1 MTMNN
6 LETGTPFYCDLYHLT
21 MAQAWFLDG
30 KHEEPKTSEAFFRR
44 CPFNGGYLISAGLGE
59 FLQWAEKWEVKAEDV
74 AYLAGLKGATGQ
86 PLFKKEFLDYLKGQK
101 LRVNMQAVPEGE
113 IVFPNEPVLSVSGP
127 NWQVDMAEAAFLNI
141 FNAQSLIATK
151 AARIVQAACADGVQR
166 PVLEFGLRRAQDMG
180 CFLPTRAAYI
190 GGCAGTSNVAAARYY
205 GIPPKG
211 TMAHSFVM
219 SYENELDAFKAY
231 LRGAEGNTTL
241 LIDTYDTREGAKNA
255 VRASRETGVP
265 LAGVRID
272 SGDLAYWSHEVKR
285 IFNEAGMPEVKLV
298 ASNDL
303 DEHLIENLVM
313 VQKADYDI
321 YAAGTKLV
329 TAYDMPALGGVFK
342 TKSYKGAPKIKIAEG
357 KTTIPGATNVLRIVR
372 SGRFEGD
379 IIMPEAENVVADG
392 RLQENI
398 ISFNINSLNGKKADF
413 SAGEEAYALLKPVMA
428 EGCPVSAD
436 AVRSLDDIRAAVREN
451 LSRLDPAYKR
461 LVNPHVY
468 GVGLKQELYRRQ
480 QNMVAAYLAKR
491 ERG

>member
-6 LETGTPFYCDLYHLT
+6 IELGTPFYCDLYHLT

-30 KHEEPKTSEAFFRR
+30 KHEEPKTSEAFFRK
-44 CPFNGGYLISAGLGE
+44 CPFQGGYLLSAGLGE
-59 FLQWAEKWEVKAEDV
+59 FLQWAEKWEVKQEDID
-74 AYLAGLKGATGQ
+74 YLATLKGGTGQ
-86 PLFKKEFLDYLKGQK
+86 PLFKKEFLDYLNGQK
-101 LRVNMQAVPEGE
+101 LRVNMQAAPEGE
-113 IVFPNEPVLSVSGP
+113 LIFPNEPVLSVSGP
-127 NWQVDMAEAAFLNI
+127 NWQVDMVEAAFLNI

-151 AARIVQAACADGVQR
+151 AARIVQAACADGIER

-190 GGCAGTSNVAAARYY
+190 GGCVGTSNVKAAQYY
-205 GIPPKG
+205 NIPPKG

-219 SYENELDAFKAY
+219 SYESELEAFKAY

-255 VRASRETGVP
+255 VLASQETGIP
-265 LAGVRID
+265 LMGVRID

-285 IFNEAGMPEVKLV
+285 IFNEAGMPNVKLV

-313 VQKADYDI
+313 VQKAEYDI

-342 TKSYKGAPKIKIAEG
+342 TKSYNGIPKIKIAEG
-357 KTTIPGATNVLRIVR
+357 KTTIPEATNVLRVVR
-372 SGRFEGD
+372 NGLFEGD
-379 IIMPEAENVVADG
+379 IITPAAEAHIENG
-392 RLQENI
+392 RLQEDI
-398 ISFNINSLNGKKADF
+398 ISFNMNNLEGKKVNF
-413 SAGEEAYALLKPVMA
+413 QAGEEVYTLLKPVMVD
-428 EGCPVSAD
+428 GKLISKD
-436 AVRSLDDIRAAVREN
+436 KDRSLDDIRASVKEN
-451 LSRLDPAYKR
+451 LQHLHSGYKR

-468 GVGLKQELYRRQ
+468 GVGLKQNLYNLQ
-480 QNMVAAYLAKR
+480 KNMVAMYMAKR
-491 ERG
+491 ERA

>member
-6 LETGTPFYCDLYHLT
+6 LENGTPFYCDLYHLT

-30 KHEEPKTSEAFFRR
+30 KHEDPKTSEAFFRR

-59 FLQWAEKWEVKAEDV
+59 FLQWAEKWEVKQQDID
-74 AYLAGLKGATGQ
+74 YLATLKGATGQ
-86 PLFKKEFLDYLKGQK
+86 PLFKKEFLDYINGQK
-101 LRVNMQAVPEGE
+101 LRVNMQAVTEGE

-127 NWQVDMAEAAFLNI
+127 NWQVDMVEAAFLNI

-151 AARIVQAACADGVQR
+151 AARIVQAAGADGIQR

-180 CFLPTRAAYI
+180 CFQPTRAAYI
-190 GGCAGTSNVAAARYY
+190 GGCVGTSNVRAAQYY
-205 GIPPKG
+205 GIPAKG

-219 SYENELDAFKAY
+219 SYENELEAFKAY

-255 VRASRETGVP
+255 IRASRETGVP
-265 LAGVRID
+265 LMGVRID

-342 TKSYKGAPKIKIAEG
+342 TKSYKGVPKIKIAEG
-357 KTTIPGATNVLRIVR
+357 KTTIPGETNVVRIIR
-372 SGRFEGD
+372 NGMYEGD
-379 IIMPEAENVVADG
+379 IIMPAADELICDG
-392 RLQENI
+392 RLQKEVV
-398 ISFNINSLNGKKADF
+398 SFNMNSLNGKKADF
-413 SAGEEAYALLKPVMA
+413 PAGEKAYALLKPVMA
-428 EGCPVSAD
+428 GGRLISDDAD
-436 AVRSLDDIRAAVREN
+436 RKLDDIRAAVKTH
-451 LSRLDPAYKR
+451 LGKLDPAYKR
-461 LVNPHVY
+461 LVNPHIY
-468 GVGLKQELYRRQ
+468 GVGLKEDLYRRQ
-480 QNMVAAYLAKR
+480 QDLVAAYLAKR
-491 ERG
+491 ER

>member
-30 KHEEPKTSEAFFRR
+30 KHEDRKTSEAFFRK
-44 CPFNGGYLISAGLGE
+44 CPFKGGYLISAGLGE
-59 FLQWAEKWEVKAEDV
+59 FLQWAEKWEIKQDDID
-74 AYLAGLKGATGQ
+74 YLATIKGTSGQ
-86 PLFKKEFLDYLKGQK
+86 PLFKKEFLEYLNGQK
-101 LRVNMQAVPEGE
+101 LQVSMQAVPEGE

-127 NWQVDMAEAAFLNI
+127 NWQVDMVEAAFLNI

-151 AARIVQAACADGVQR
+151 AARIVQAACADGKER

-190 GGCAGTSNVAAARYY
+190 GGCVGTSNVKAAQYY
-205 GIPPKG
+205 DIPAKG

-219 SYENELDAFKAY
+219 SYENELEAFKAY

-255 VRASRETGVP
+255 IRASRETGVP

-272 SGDLAYWSHEVKR
+272 SGDLAYWSHEVRR
-285 IFNEAGMPEVKLV
+285 ILDEGGMPQAKLV

-329 TAYDMPALGGVFK
+329 TAYDMPALGAVFK

-357 KTTIPGATNVLRIVR
+357 KTTIPGATNVIRVVR
-372 SGRFEGD
+372 HGAFEGD
-379 IIMPEAENVVADG
+379 VIVPEADNLVRDG

-398 ISFNINSLNGKKADF
+398 TSFNMNNSEGKNVVFQK
-413 SAGEEAYALLKPVMA
+413 GEEVYTLLKPVMIK
-428 EGCPVSAD
+428 GQLVGD
-436 AVRSLDDIRAAVREN
+436 DKNRSLDDIRQTVKNN
-451 LSRLDPAYKR
+451 LGHLHPAFKR

-468 GVGLKQELYRRQ
+468 GVGLKQDLHQ
-480 QNMVAAYLAKR
+480 QQKNMVALFMAQSGR
-491 ERG
+491 I